1 MGKILT
7 SVFSIVLTLV
17 MMGIG
22 SYVHITG
29 PKLHI
34 DTTSALEVTKNQVPP
49 TITSVNSSNHKL
61 INSTILNPSENQNEN
76 NLSITNLED
85 LK

>member
-29 PKLHI
+29 PKVHI
-34 DTTSALEVTKNQVPP
+34 DTTTALEIRKHQVPP
-49 TITSVNSSNHKL
+49 NINSGNTSNHKL

>member
-22 SYVHITG
+22 SYVYITG
-29 PKLHI
+29 PKVHI
-34 DTTSALEVTKNQVPP
+34 DTTTALEITKHQVPP
-49 TITSVNSSNHKL
+49 TITSVNSSNHQL
-61 INSTILNPSENQNEN
+61 FNSTIIKPSENQNKN
-76 NLSITNLED
+76 NLTITNLED

>member
-7 SVFSIVLTLV
+7 SVLSIVLTLV

-22 SYVHITG
+22 TYVHING
-29 PKLHI
+29 PKLQV
-34 DTTSALEVTKNQVPP
+34 DTTSALEITKHQVPP

-61 INSTILNPSENQNEN
+61 ISSTILSPSENQNEN